1 MTLDWV
7 GVLLV
12 LHRTTQCRLILCYLG
27 VSHADTIL
35 SIPSP
40 NGLMWLVSLFFL
52 LCVLLWF
59 ILHCWSDWSA
69 DLGYRML
76 EEREEARCRRMG
88 GGVAVWRGQR
98 CGSLLV
104 DAEVFL
110 KSVIRSCGGRHLRW
124 GLFLRR
130 PGVGGRWGGRSR
142 WWVKIFSLVCLRLAY
157 PCRLS

>member
-27 VSHADTIL
+27 VSHADAIL
-35 SIPSP
+35 SISQSSDVV
-40 NGLMWLVSLFFL
+40 GVSVFL
-52 LCVLLWF
+52 LCVLLW
-59 ILHCWSDWSA
+59 LALWCWSDLGA

-98 CGSLLV
+98 WGSLLV

-110 KSVIRSCGGRHLRW
+110 KSVIRSCGGRRLRW

-130 PGVGGRWGGRSR
+130 PEVGGRWGGRSR